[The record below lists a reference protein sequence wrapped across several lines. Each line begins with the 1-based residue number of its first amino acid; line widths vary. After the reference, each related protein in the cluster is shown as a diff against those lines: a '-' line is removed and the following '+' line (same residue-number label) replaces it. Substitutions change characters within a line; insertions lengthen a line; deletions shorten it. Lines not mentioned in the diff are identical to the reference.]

1 MVQVVLIQN
10 SHVTDNR
17 HYCTSTV
24 HYIRTKSVLLLKQ
37 NDKKNVLAK
46 NKQNS
51 VTKWLEIYTTLT
63 YTHVTSTRN
72 QKRNLK
78 ENEYTK

>member
-1 MVQVVLIQN
+1 MLLTIDITVQALNTVVQALN
-10 SHVTDNR
+10 S
-17 HYCTSTV
+17 V
-24 HYIRTKSVLLLKQ
+24 HYIRIKSVLLLKQ
-37 NDKKNVLAK
+37 NDKENVLAK

-51 VTKWLEIYTTLT
+51 VTEFLEIYTTLT

-78 ENEYTK
+78 GNEYPK